1 MYRRGVTLIECLVAI
16 AIIGL
21 LMAIV
26 LPAVQTVRE
35 SARRL
40 DCAQRQRQLITAVMN
55 SESTYGSLPLAGKFY
70 SPPPHFRQMLSVW
83 AKVTPYLD
91 LADLYRTIDQSA
103 AEDGVG
109 AYFPGP
115 PQFMTSGNRQLRE
128 TTIPVLLCPSDRKL
142 IGGVN
147 QRVCDGTFSETNSN
161 PSHPADGGR
170 RGCLDGRMGEPMVRD
185 ITDGVSNTV
194 LVSERVVGDFDL
206 NKYTPFRDVFYL
218 TDGTYFYGITSP
230 DEIAWSC
237 QNRFRTPM
245 YGEMS
250 YMGGT
255 WLVEGK
261 VFTLYDHN
269 MTPNSPI
276 PDCST
281 NGRIISPGAV
291 AARSQHPGGV
301 NAGYA
306 DGAVKFCSNA
316 IDLTLWRALA
326 TRSGGENNR

>member
-1 MYRRGVTLIECLVAI
+1 MYRRGVTLNECLVAI

-21 LMAIV
+21 LMVIV

-91 LADLYRTIDQSA
+91 LGDLYRTIDQSA
-103 AEDGVG
+103 AEDAVG

-147 QRVCDGTFSETNSN
+147 QRVCDGNFQRLT
-161 PSHPADGGR
+161 PIR
-170 RGCLDGRMGEPMVRD
+170 RIL
-185 ITDGVSNTV
+185 
-194 LVSERVVGDFDL
+194 
-206 NKYTPFRDVFYL
+206 L
-218 TDGTYFYGITSP
+218 T
-230 DEIAWSC
+230 
-237 QNRFRTPM
+237 
-245 YGEMS
+245 
-250 YMGGT
+250 
-255 WLVEGK
+255 
-261 VFTLYDHN
+261 
-269 MTPNSPI
+269 
-276 PDCST
+276 
-281 NGRIISPGAV
+281 V
-291 AARSQHPGGV
+291 AAEDVWMGAWASQW
-301 NAGYA
+301 
-306 DGAVKFCSNA
+306 FE
-316 IDLTLWRALA
+316 TLQTECRILY
-326 TRSGGENNR
+326 